1 MALVDRGTRV
11 VDNLMA
17 GNSFFD
23 ITLSKSRV
31 TGGGWMLKTI
41 PNLYFQLHWHIAKWV
56 TNNSHKTGSYN

>member
-1 MALVDRGTRV
+1 MALVDRSTGV

-31 TGGGWMLKTI
+31 TGGG
-41 PNLYFQLHWHIAKWV
+41 
-56 TNNSHKTGSYN
+56 